1 MPVITDEAPLKLSSA
16 TAQMFPIREVARLTG
31 INPVTLRAW
40 ERRYGL
46 IEPTRTES
54 GHRLYTLSDIE
65 TVRSILGWIERG
77 VAVSKVGKILARAV
91 PANLAEVDAAREWS
105 GWQER
110 LIVAVRAFDEA
121 ELERLYGQI
130 FSIYPLTVVFQD
142 ILLPLWR
149 QMSTAEGFGCSSEWL
164 FFDNFL
170 RMRVTQRLHLARSE
184 LSSPVLLASLPGHS
198 RELELQVAGLMLGSA
213 EVRVQILS
221 CSQPFDELSLVCER
235 LKPRGLILFSS
246 RAPVAALPARL
257 GRLAQAV
264 NCPVFLAGEVA
275 DMAEEGLTGSAI
287 GCLGSDGRLM
297 QTRLQRFL
305 AGTLDT

>member
-1 MPVITDEAPLKLSSA
+1 MPVITDEAPLKSSSA

-54 GHRLYTLSDIE
+54 GHRLYTLDDIE

-91 PANLAEVDAAREWS
+91 PANLAEIDATREWS

-110 LIVAVRAFDEA
+110 LIAAVRAFDEA
-121 ELERLYGQI
+121 QLERLYGQI

-164 FFDNFL
+164 FFDGFL
-170 RMRVTQRLHLARSE
+170 RMRVMQRLHLARSE
-184 LSSPVLLASLPGHS
+184 GASAVLLATLPGHS

-213 EVRVQILS
+213 QARVQVLS
-221 CSQPFDELSLVCER
+221 DSQPFDELSLVCER
-235 LKPRGLILFSS
+235 LQPRGFILFSS
-246 RAPVAALPARL
+246 RAPAASLPGRL
-257 GRLAQAV
+257 GRLAQSV
-264 NCPVFLAGEVA
+264 SCPVFLAGEVA
-275 DMAEEGLTGSAI
+275 DMAEESLAGSAI

-305 AGTLDT
+305 SGTLDT